1 MSSKFSTKNTL
12 SNMSTPSDLYIK
24 HAPLDKGLVAQV
36 LYEATL
42 QDLLG
47 AWNYATF
54 QLLCECNDLADGW

>member
-1 MSSKFSTKNTL
+1 
-12 SNMSTPSDLYIK
+12 MSTPSDLYIK

-42 QDLLG
+42 QDLLW